1 MRARLAEGTRRHPR
15 SQPQERGV
23 GVGSVGKAHGRT
35 IGPWRTRVAI
45 GLGVEEGLERRII
58 GLRND
63 AGIEEGQL
71 LEQTTPH
78 DRVCPIQ
85 PQLPCLPQRPLLV
98 GVGLDQRRPLGGG
111 RGTTPGLLEASNE
124 CGHDVVADRGH
135 RPSVPGRHQTVQPE
149 EGPAEDDEPDERLAK
164 EPSDRGGMGRGHV
177 ADSHRKRAALRRTA
191 PEATTHPLS
200 RWSAQTALFVA
211 TLAVSTDA
219 AAHRLDP
226 GLLVLEVSGRT
237 VEGTW
242 TPPVTAPALQP
253 RLPDG
258 CVPRSPPEGVRA
270 VRATCPDPLVGT
282 ITRVGPGAAQAEVV
296 VRIDRGH
303 GAETTTL
310 TAGQPQLVLTGA
322 LAPQGAASAIWH
334 AIRQGVPHVL
344 GGADHVLFVLGLVL
358 LVPRSRQLL
367 GAVTAFTAGHSLTLA
382 LAAAGRAPLPS
393 GPVEVCIALSVLLLA
408 VELRL
413 DRDTLARRRPWLV
426 AGLFGLVH
434 GLGFAGALADAGLP
448 PDRALETVLG
458 FNIGVEIAQLLI
470 VAVAVPL
477 GAWSRG
483 GPAWRRSL
491 PATVLGAAGVAW
503 TLDRVLGM
511 LPS

>member
-1 MRARLAEGTRRHPR
+1 MRARLAEQTHRRPR
-15 SQPQERGV
+15 CQSQERGV
-23 GVGSVGKAHGRT
+23 GVDSLRKAHGRT
-35 IGPWRTRVAI
+35 VRLWRTRVAI
-45 GLGVEEGLERRII
+45 GVGVEEGLERRVI

-63 AGIEEGQL
+63 TGIEEGQL

-78 DRVCPIQ
+78 DRVRTIQ
-85 PQLPCLPQRPLLV
+85 PQLPGLPQRPQLV

-111 RGTTPGLLEASNE
+111 RGTTPSLLEAGNE
-124 CGHDVVADRGH
+124 CGHDVVADRSH
-135 RPSVPGRHQTVQPE
+135 RPGIPRRHQTVQPE
-149 EGPAEDDEPDERLAK
+149 ESHAEDDEPDERLAK
-164 EPSDRGGMGRGHV
+164 EPADRGGTERGHV

-191 PEATTHPLS
+191 PEATTHPPP
-200 RWSAQTALFVA
+200 RWPAQTALLVA
-211 TLAVSTDA
+211 TLALSTDA

-237 VEGTW
+237 VQGTW
-242 TPPVTAPALQP
+242 TPPVTAPALRP
-253 RLPDG
+253 RLPEG

-270 VRATCPDPLVGT
+270 VRATCPDPLVGA
-282 ITRVGPGAAQAEVV
+282 ITRVGPGAPQAEVV

-310 TAGQPQLVLTGA
+310 TAGQSQLVLSGA
-322 LAPQGAASAIWH
+322 LGPQGAASAIWQ
-334 AIRQGVPHVL
+334 AVRQGVPHVL

-358 LVPRSRQLL
+358 LVPRSRRLL

-382 LAAAGRAPLPS
+382 LAGAGRVPLPS
-393 GPVEVCIALSVLLLA
+393 GPVEACIALSVLLLA

-448 PDRALETVLG
+448 PDRSLETVLG

-477 GAWSRG
+477 GAWSRT
-483 GPAWRRSL
+483 GPAWRHNL
-491 PATVLGAAGVAW
+491 PVTVLGAAGVAW
-503 TLDRVLGM
+503 TLDRVLAM